1 MAMRDEEK
9 RAEEPRA
16 SICPQCGALAS
27 TTVASPYP
35 YCSHCGRYIFPRA
48 HAESAQGEAATG
60 RAARSSPAD
69 VKIFCSLWSIA
80 SLVGMGLGVFV
91 VDLGLRAGSG
101 LLVFLGAL
109 QVVLGLAQ
117 AFSVFGL
124 WSLRYWGW
132 QIAVVLTWISLV
144 LHATSLLQGDVTSL
158 ISLAGAGAFLLYLY
172 ARRRLFL

>member
-1 MAMRDEEK
+1 
-9 RAEEPRA
+9 
-16 SICPQCGALAS
+16 
-27 TTVASPYP
+27 
-35 YCSHCGRYIFPRA
+35 
-48 HAESAQGEAATG
+48 
-60 RAARSSPAD
+60 
-69 VKIFCSLWSIA
+69 
-80 SLVGMGLGVFV
+80 MGLGVFV

-158 ISLAGAGAFLLYLY
+158 ISLAVAGAFLLYLY